1 MSDKHPGFNRVS
13 AQIAKREG
21 VSQERADAMLA
32 ASSRRASVK
41 AKKKNPRLL
50 RVRGKAKK

>member
-1 MSDKHPGFNRVS
+1 MSKSHPGFKVVS
-13 AQIAKREG
+13 KRIAQQEG

-32 ASSRRASVK
+32 ASSRKASVT

-50 RVRGKAKK
+50 RVRGKAK